1 MATLV
6 TRRSYLVI
14 SLCPFRNVF
23 CSQLVISCRAEKHY
37 SRFML
42 FQFLLESVQ
51 FWILHHLNFSS
62 HLFIQVE
69 KESGWQPTMR
79 PTFLWPAPRMT
90 WKTGWR
96 QSEESSGRLLV
107 EVSTYYFGFQQLWNE
122 DVEDVLSPVNPAHIF
137 SSQHCALAP
146 TWTYKL
152 TLCLGQ
158 IKLICWKG
166 TFWSA
171 KPILDK

>member
-1 MATLV
+1 M
-6 TRRSYLVI
+6 
-14 SLCPFRNVF
+14 
-23 CSQLVISCRAEKHY
+23 
-37 SRFML
+37 
-42 FQFLLESVQ
+42 Q

-152 TLCLGQ
+152 TLCLVSKTHFGQ
-158 IKLICWKG
+158 VKVLIYEYIYTMCIPVERAFKVYLLYCHLNYIRSNKWLWCKN
-166 TFWSA
+166 TDEY
-171 KPILDK
+171 IYTM